1 MYRPISNLPVLSKL
15 LERLIAKQL
24 LDSLTTFW
32 LLPDQQSAYRAYHS
46 TETVVQKVLSDI
58 LLAVD
63 SGDLTVLTLLDLLA
77 WNSAASTRGVIW
89 PCQSSP
95 LLVHITLGW
104 LSPVH
109 SMWVKQVGD
118 ETRALRRASRVGPW
132 TDPVPAIHSGVDTAN

>member
-1 MYRPISNLPVLSKL
+1 MLKAAFITLMLKKPDADTADITQFRPISNLPVLSKL

-63 SGDLTVLTLLDLLA
+63 SGDLAVLTLLDLL
-77 WNSAASTRGVIW
+77 VV
-89 PCQSSP
+89 
-95 LLVHITLGW
+95 LLRYAKYCFRSIN
-104 LSPVH
+104 
-109 SMWVKQVGD
+109 
-118 ETRALRRASRVGPW
+118 
-132 TDPVPAIHSGVDTAN
+132 DTINQNYRDKRYNTIIL